1 MHKKFGF
8 IMVLGRM
15 FWKKSGKAKEV
26 SVKNFM
32 TRLHWRLRKYRIRE
46 GRNIKELLQDEWIS
60 NLNQRMFRRRSHKVF
75 SQPFRPCRLPAD
87 L

>member
-1 MHKKFGF
+1 MHNKFGF
-8 IMVLGRM
+8 RMVLGRM

-46 GRNIKELLQDEWIS
+46 GRNLKELFIKFKSENVQEKKS
-60 NLNQRMFRRRSHKVF
+60 
-75 SQPFRPCRLPAD
+75 
-87 L
+87 

>member
-1 MHKKFGF
+1 
-8 IMVLGRM
+8 MVLGRM

-46 GRNIKELLQDEWIS
+46 GRNLKELFIKFKSENVQEKKS
-60 NLNQRMFRRRSHKVF
+60 
-75 SQPFRPCRLPAD
+75 
-87 L
+87 

>member
-46 GRNIKELLQDEWIS
+46 GRNLKELFIKFKSENVQEKKS
-60 NLNQRMFRRRSHKVF
+60 
-75 SQPFRPCRLPAD
+75 
-87 L
+87 